1 MLKTILIPT
10 DFTVESL
17 NILHQVV
24 EENAIF
30 DLSVILL
37 HGHLLNDSITDLLF
51 YSDDSVIKPLLTPEF
66 SEALLVIKERYQ
78 KIKYLSIDVTHS
90 IHQQPFNRFLK
101 TKKVDEIYL
110 EFGSA
115 LHLSKRGFDTIALL
129 KESGFPLSEFVT
141 KGKPAAEKKKPVKSQ
156 PHDVTR

>member
-17 NILHQVV
+17 TILHQAV

-51 YSDDSVIKPLLTPEF
+51 YSDDSVIKPQLTPEF
-66 SEALLVIKERYQ
+66 SEAILIFKERYRE
-78 KIKYLSIDVTHS
+78 IKSISIDVTHS
-90 IHQQPFNRFLK
+90 IQQEPFNRLLK

-110 EFGSA
+110 ELGYS
-115 LHLSKRGFDTIALL
+115 LRLSKKAFDTLPLL
-129 KESGFPLSEFVT
+129 KESGFPISEFVPKERLSQNIINPDKT
-141 KGKPAAEKKKPVKSQ
+141 KSNY
-156 PHDVTR
+156 VTR